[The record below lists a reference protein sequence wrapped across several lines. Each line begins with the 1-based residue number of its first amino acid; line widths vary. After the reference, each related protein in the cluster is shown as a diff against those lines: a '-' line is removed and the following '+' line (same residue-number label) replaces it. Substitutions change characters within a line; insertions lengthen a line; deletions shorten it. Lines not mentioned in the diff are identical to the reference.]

1 MMQAIK
7 HLGAA
12 AAIATALL
20 LPGLSPAHAQ
30 AVSDTTYA
38 VQEGDTLFRIAQEAG
53 VSVRALQAWNDLED
67 ATIAVGDTLRI
78 RPPRRPAAQEPS
90 PEDASEGDART
101 EDEAHGRTLADELPP
116 VDPAPDEEAPDTIS
130 SDAIPADSEPA
141 PEPGPESTTQ
151 DIPDAQL
158 VDRPE
163 QATWME
169 LALRT
174 GVPADSLWR
183 LNDRPEALPDR
194 VRVPSVAASQQTH
207 VVDEGETL
215 YSIAGTYGVSVRA
228 LQATNDLEG
237 TELRIDQRLRIPGR
251 QPEIA
256 DTWAAPDTIRAT
268 TFPAAFAGRLTASG
282 ATYDPDELVASHP
295 ELPFG
300 SVVLLSHP
308 LEGNADT
315 NADVNHVFV
324 RIVDRSVDGPE
335 ISAAA
340 GALLGIEREA
350 ALGFRTVWRPAP

>member
-1 MMQAIK
+1 MMPAIK

-12 AAIATALL
+12 ATIATALL

-53 VSVRALQAWNDLED
+53 VSIRALQTWNDLED
-67 ATIAVGDTLRI
+67 ATIAIGDTLRI
-78 RPPRRPAAQEPS
+78 RPPRRSAVQAS
-90 PEDASEGDART
+90 PEDTPEENAHA
-101 EDEAHGRTLADELPP
+101 EDGTPGRTLADELPP
-116 VDPAPDEEAPDTIS
+116 VDPASDEEAPDTIS
-130 SDAIPADSEPA
+130 SDTIPTDPEPA
-141 PEPGPESTTQ
+141 TQ
-151 DIPDAQL
+151 DTPDAQL

-163 QATWME
+163 HATWME

-174 GVPADSLWR
+174 GVTADSLWR

-194 VRVPSVAASQQTH
+194 VRIPGAAASQQTH

-228 LQATNDLEG
+228 LQATNDLES

-300 SVVLLSHP
+300 SVVLLSHS
-308 LEGNADT
+308 LESNAD
-315 NADVNHVFV
+315 ADVNHVFV
-324 RIVDRSVDGPE
+324 RIIDRSVDGPE
-335 ISAAA
+335 ISAATA
-340 GALLGIEREA
+340 ALLGIEREA